1 MKKENIIKRTTN
13 YVLFDVD
20 GSASAIINAKFLRKK
35 ESEDAIFFSVPA
47 DYKVTCRVKEYKEG
61 KGWQVV
67 KEFIVTAEKLRPVI
81 LMYNKANGYKAKNPN
96 ELPKDELPF

>member
-35 ESEDAIFFSVPA
+35 ESEDAVFFSVPA

-61 KGWQVV
+61 KGYQLV
-67 KEFIVTAEKLRPVI
+67 KEYIVTAENLRPVV
-81 LMYNKANGYKAKNPN
+81 LAYNKLCNHKAKR
-96 ELPKDELPF
+96 DELPF